1 MITTDVRIE
10 NMVLAPSNTVVV
22 HELAVDSDYRG
33 QGRAKS
39 CLASALENRTESS
52 IVLGVYERAEDARSD
67 C

>member
-1 MITTDVRIE
+1 MITTYVRIA

-52 IVLGVYERAEDARSD
+52 FFLGVYERAEDARSD

>member
-1 MITTDVRIE
+1 M
-10 NMVLAPSNTVVV
+10 APSNTVVV

-33 QGRAKS
+33 QRNAKS